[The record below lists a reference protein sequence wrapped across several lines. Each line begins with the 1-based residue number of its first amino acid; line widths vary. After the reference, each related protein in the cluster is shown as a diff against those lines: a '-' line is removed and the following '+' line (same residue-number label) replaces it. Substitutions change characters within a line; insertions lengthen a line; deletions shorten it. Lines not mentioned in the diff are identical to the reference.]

1 MKSKSRKLVKS
12 FKSALIAAAS
22 SMVMT
27 GAFAASIDGT
37 TSVRVGGKVQSVD
50 VAAHQV
56 TVVNAKGAT
65 EAFQVGSNVAN
76 LDQLKAGTNVVG
88 MTQRAVRLTVLDS
101 SSLAAVPS
109 PDGDQTVA
117 SVTRVDRE
125 RGRKEHGGRTEHGQC
140 EIARVAGAD
149 EHAVEHEDDT
159 VQRLHRRDTLPPGQ
173 TSKNDATDSA
183 LAVLSVLALC
193 RHWTVG
199 AMALSSTRSLN
210 VSTWGR
216 TLKAN
221 RLPRW

>member
-125 RGRKEHGGRTEHGQC
+125 RGVMTLKDTQ
-140 EIARVAGAD
+140 GA
-149 EHAVEHEDDT
+149 ELT
-159 VQRLHRRDTLPPGQ
+159 VQANSPKAAATVVPG
-173 TSKNDATDSA
+173 TRVLVDVVSATPLASGQA
-183 LAVLSVLALC
+183 L
-193 RHWTVG
+193 R
-199 AMALSSTRSLN
+199 
-210 VSTWGR
+210 
-216 TLKAN
+216 
-221 RLPRW
+221 